1 MFDDGDRSA
10 TGGLRALTLAEFLE
24 RKLPPREFVLDPI
37 IPTQGLVMLYAKR
50 GVGKTHLALGI
61 ACAVASGIPVL
72 RWNAPKPRRVLY
84 LDGEM
89 PGTAMQERL
98 RALRTAAGGDP
109 PSLDNLRIVT
119 PDLCLDP
126 IPNLA
131 SLEGQA
137 QVEPLL
143 NGVEL
148 LVIDNLATLARFGK
162 ENESESWRPIQTW
175 LLDLRRRGISVLLV
189 HHAGKGGQQRG
200 TSSREDILDTV
211 INLAHPLDY
220 KPTEGA
226 RFIVSLDKARG
237 IAGEAASP
245 FEAQLELLDGRADWK
260 MSDAADHIGKKIIEL
275 KEAGLSLAS
284 IGKDVGLSKSEVHRR
299 LERTQQQ
306 PHA

>member
-226 RFIVSLDKARG
+226 RFIVSLDKATHRT
-237 IAGEAASP
+237 S
-245 FEAQLELLDGRADWK
+245 
-260 MSDAADHIGKKIIEL
+260 
-275 KEAGLSLAS
+275 S
-284 IGKDVGLSKSEVHRR
+284 ISS
-299 LERTQQQ
+299 
-306 PHA
+306 